1 MSTNITLSE
10 YLKLSKADKLSILRS
25 LKIKIDLV
33 ERAVIETK
41 SKELEDQLNRML
53 YNYNL
58 GLGYLDAREV

>member
-10 YLKLSKADKLSILRS
+10 YLKLPKADRLSILRS

-58 GLGYLDAREV
+58 GFGYLDAREV